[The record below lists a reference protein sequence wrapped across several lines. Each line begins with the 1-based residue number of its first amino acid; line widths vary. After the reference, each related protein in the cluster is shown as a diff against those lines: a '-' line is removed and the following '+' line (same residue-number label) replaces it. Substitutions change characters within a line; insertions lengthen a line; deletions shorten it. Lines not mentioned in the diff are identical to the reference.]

1 MLILVGAAGVIFGLT
16 RGVSHG
22 GPPLLTGIL
31 AVCLGTVEV
40 TLREH
45 RNGHRSH
52 TVMLAVLPVVI
63 FHIAIV
69 LLVSAFTPLPALANV
84 GLLAVD
90 LALFLTMFKL
100 LRGSFLTARTR
111 AVGRAGAPRRGR

>member
-1 MLILVGAAGVIFGLT
+1 MGLS
-16 RGVSHG
+16 RGLSHG
-22 GPPLLTGIL
+22 GPPLLAGIL

-45 RNGHRSH
+45 RSGHRSH

-69 LLVSAFTPLPALANV
+69 LVVSAFTPLPALANV

-100 LRGSFLTARTR
+100 LRGNFLAARTR
-111 AVGRAGAPRRGR
+111 AVGRAGAPTRGR